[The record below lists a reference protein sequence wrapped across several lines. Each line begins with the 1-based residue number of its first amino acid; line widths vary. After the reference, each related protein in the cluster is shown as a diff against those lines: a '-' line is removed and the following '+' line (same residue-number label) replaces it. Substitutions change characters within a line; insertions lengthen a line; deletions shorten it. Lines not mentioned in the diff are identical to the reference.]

1 MDLHKPISPA
11 RLTESQK
18 AVLKKGNIQSLAD
31 LLLAPLQDVTRK
43 CRISVSEVRAIV
55 ESLCDSE
62 PTVFLPRR
70 LDNIDRG
77 EERCTTGDTYLDE
90 ALGGGIRTGMI
101 WEVFGES
108 AAGKTQFA
116 LQLSLFIQNPPE
128 LGGLSGSACY
138 LTTSSKLP
146 TGRLLEML
154 QSNELLS
161 PSNCSLEHVHTIS
174 TPTAPMLQHVL
185 NDVLPAFVEQ
195 RASISSGKPVKL
207 LVIDALAELFRSTDK
222 TTTSTLVERAKH
234 IAEISTLLHSLAN
247 VHHIA
252 VLVLNE
258 VADVFDRGQSSN
270 ETSDLIYS
278 QQSRW
283 FNTCDSVPGENKKEA
298 SLGLVWANQVNARIM
313 LSRTGR
319 RRYFDDGEIQSKRQ
333 KIEGQSTATSIV
345 QNDSQ
350 VTSIRRLS
358 IIFSSVSVPRS
369 LDYVVTKKG
378 ISVLP
383 VEVEFQGN
391 GVLVF
396 TQEPMIDHKTSG
408 IILHSTPA
416 ALTESL
422 MQDEVNNAIEN
433 PPPLQQDV
441 DWDKFW
447 DEDETFQNVD
457 WDELERGLT
466 QIPQ

>member
-1 MDLHKPISPA
+1 
-11 RLTESQK
+11 
-18 AVLKKGNIQSLAD
+18 
-31 LLLAPLQDVTRK
+31 
-43 CRISVSEVRAIV
+43 
-55 ESLCDSE
+55 
-62 PTVFLPRR
+62 
-70 LDNIDRG
+70 
-77 EERCTTGDTYLDE
+77 
-90 ALGGGIRTGMI
+90 MI

-174 TPTAPMLQHVL
+174 TPTSHMLQHVL
-185 NDVLPAFVEQ
+185 SDVLPSFVEQ
-195 RASISSGKPVKL
+195 RASIPSGKPVKL
-207 LVIDALAELFRSTDK
+207 LVIDALAELFHSKDK

-247 VHHIA
+247 VYRIA

-258 VADVFDRGQSSN
+258 VVDVFDRGQSPN
-270 ETSDLIYS
+270 QTNDLIYS

-283 FNTCDSVPGENKKEA
+283 FNTCDSLPGENKKEA

-319 RRYFDDGEIQSKRQ
+319 RRYFDDDEIQSKRQ
-333 KIEGQSTATSIV
+333 KIEEQSTATSVV
-345 QNDSQ
+345 QSDSQ
-350 VTSIRRLS
+350 LTLIRRLS

-383 VEVEFQGN
+383 VEGELPGN
-391 GVLVF
+391 SVLVF
-396 TQEPMIDHKTSG
+396 TQEPTIDHKTSG
-408 IILHSTPA
+408 VIPHSTPA
-416 ALTESL
+416 ALTESS
-422 MQDEVNNAIEN
+422 MQDEVNNVIEN
-433 PPPLQQDV
+433 PPPFQQDD

>member
-1 MDLHKPISPA
+1 MGGVWREVGV
-11 RLTESQK
+11 RLFVHTT
-18 AVLKKGNIQSLAD
+18 
-31 LLLAPLQDVTRK
+31 LLLILLT
-43 CRISVSEVRAIV
+43 I
-55 ESLCDSE
+55 
-62 PTVFLPRR
+62 
-70 LDNIDRG
+70 
-77 EERCTTGDTYLDE
+77 
-90 ALGGGIRTGMI
+90 
-101 WEVFGES
+101 S

-161 PSNCSLEHVHTIS
+161 PSDCSLEHVHTIS

-185 NDVLPAFVEQ
+185 NDVLPSFIQQ
-195 RASISSGKPVKL
+195 RASIPSGKPVKL

-247 VHHIA
+247 VYHIA

-258 VADVFDRGQSSN
+258 VADVFDRGQSFN

-298 SLGLVWANQVNARIM
+298 SLGLVWANQVNTRIM

-333 KIEGQSTATSIV
+333 KIEGQSTATSAV

-350 VTSIRRLS
+350 SILIRRLS
-358 IIFSSVSVPRS
+358 IIFSSVSVPCS

-383 VEVEFQGN
+383 VEGELPGN
-391 GVLVF
+391 SVLVF
-396 TQEPMIDHKTSG
+396 TQEPTTDHKTSEVL
-408 IILHSTPA
+408 LHSAPT
-416 ALTESL
+416 ALTESS
-422 MQDEVNNAIEN
+422 MQDEVNSVTEK
-433 PPPLQQDV
+433 PPPSQQGD

>member
-1 MDLHKPISPA
+1 MGGVWREVGVRPLVH
-11 RLTESQK
+11 TT
-18 AVLKKGNIQSLAD
+18 
-31 LLLAPLQDVTRK
+31 LLLIL
-43 CRISVSEVRAIV
+43 
-55 ESLCDSE
+55 
-62 PTVFLPRR
+62 PT
-70 LDNIDRG
+70 I
-77 EERCTTGDTYLDE
+77 
-90 ALGGGIRTGMI
+90 
-101 WEVFGES
+101 S

-185 NDVLPAFVEQ
+185 NNVLPSFVEQ
-195 RASISSGKPVKL
+195 RASIPSGKPVKL

-247 VHHIA
+247 VYYIA

-283 FNTCDSVPGENKKEA
+283 FNTCDSLPGQNKKEA

-333 KIEGQSTATSIV
+333 KIEGQSTATSVV
-345 QNDSQ
+345 QSDSQ
-350 VTSIRRLS
+350 LTLIRRLS
-358 IIFSSVSVPRS
+358 VIFSSVSVPRS

-383 VEVEFQGN
+383 VEGELPGN
-391 GVLVF
+391 SVLVF
-396 TQEPMIDHKTSG
+396 TQEPTTDHNTSG
-408 IILHSTPA
+408 VIHSTPA
-416 ALTESL
+416 ALTESPV
-422 MQDEVNNAIEN
+422 QDEVNNVIEN
-433 PPPLQQDV
+433 PPPFQQDD